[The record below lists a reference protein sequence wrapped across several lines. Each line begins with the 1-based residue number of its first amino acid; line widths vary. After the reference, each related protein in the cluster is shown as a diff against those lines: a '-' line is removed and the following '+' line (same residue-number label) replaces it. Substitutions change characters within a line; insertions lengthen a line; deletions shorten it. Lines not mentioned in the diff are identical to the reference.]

1 MKNGED
7 TWSTGTTRLNT
18 KHQLMKSIQIREVKS
33 GKDWKA
39 FFRLPWEI
47 FKNDP
52 YWIPPLL
59 ADQKKNLDTAKNPF
73 FKHAFYKAWIVTSEG
88 KTIGRIVAYVDQAYC
103 DLYKEASGFIG
114 YFESINDQSVADL
127 LFTTSVA
134 WLKENKMHK
143 VYGPMNFSIAN
154 ECGVLMTGYD
164 HSPVVQMNHTPSY
177 YLDLFINAGF
187 TKAHDLYAYLMTEE
201 MVRRN
206 DDMMS
211 KLKRISEHTLQKEH
225 IKIRPVNMKDYDN
238 ELERINHLFNDFMK
252 NTWGFVPS
260 TLEEVAFS
268 GESLKTFADPEMI
281 FFAEVNN
288 EVVGCSLA
296 IPDINEVLK
305 KMNGSLYPLGIFK
318 FLWYKR
324 KIRGIRLLL
333 LGVTEPYRNKGLD
346 IIFYYYTISRGI
358 ARGYNKCE
366 SSWVSEDN
374 TVLNKIMHNIG
385 SERYKTYR
393 MFGKAI

>member
-1 MKNGED
+1 MKN
-7 TWSTGTTRLNT
+7 
-18 KHQLMKSIQIREVKS
+18 IQIREVESKR
-33 GKDWKA
+33 DWSA
-39 FFRLPWEI
+39 FLRLPWKI
-47 FKNDP
+47 FKNDH
-52 YWIPPLL
+52 YWVPPLL
-59 ADQKKNLDTAKNPF
+59 ADQKKNLDRKKNPF
-73 FKHAFYKAWIVTSEG
+73 FKHAYYKAWIVTYDGE
-88 KTIGRIVAYVDQAYC
+88 TAGRILAFVDKAYC
-103 DLYKEASGFIG
+103 DLYKEDAGFIG

-127 LFTTSVA
+127 LFTTA
-134 WLKENKMHK
+134 LHWLKANGMRK

-154 ECGVLMTGYD
+154 ECGVLMSGYNY
-164 HSPVVQMNHTPSY
+164 SPVIQMNHTPPY
-177 YLDLFINAGF
+177 YIDLFANAGF

-201 MVRRN
+201 MVRKN
-206 DDMMS
+206 DTMMA

-225 IKIRPVNMKDYDN
+225 ITIRTVNMKDYDN
-238 ELERINHLFNDFMK
+238 ELQRVNGLFNDFMK

-281 FFAEVNN
+281 FFAEVNKQ
-288 EVVGCSLA
+288 VVGCSLA

-305 KMNGSLYPLGIFK
+305 RMNGDLYPWGIFK

-324 KIRGIRLLL
+324 KVRSIRLLL

-346 IIFYYYTISRGI
+346 IIFYYYTISRGM

-374 TVLNKIMHNIG
+374 TVLNSIMDKIG
-385 SERYKTYR
+385 SEKYKTYR
-393 MFGKAI
+393 MFGKEI